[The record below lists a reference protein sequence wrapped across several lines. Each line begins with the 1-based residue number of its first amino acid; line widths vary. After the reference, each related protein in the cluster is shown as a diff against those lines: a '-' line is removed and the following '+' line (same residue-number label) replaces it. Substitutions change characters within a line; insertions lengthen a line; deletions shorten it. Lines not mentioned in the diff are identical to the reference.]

1 MNIRLGFNAILKL
14 ATIILSMTCC
24 SKEIVTPVESIMNFG
39 PFSNE
44 TEVEILGYSGSAM
57 EPFISRDGQLL
68 FFNNSGSTGEDMN
81 IHYSRKIS
89 DVQFD
94 YLGELPGA
102 NTKELEG
109 VPTMDTQ
116 GNFYFTTM
124 RSYRQD
130 LLSIYQGSFN
140 GEEINH
146 VTPTDKSITEHTL
159 GLINFDSEVSADGL
173 YLYYAGGRFAGESY
187 PREADL
193 SIAEKIDGQFL
204 RMPNSDELLDNINT
218 DLLEYAP
225 SISTDGLELFFTR
238 TDINVMPPKM
248 GIWKTRRSNRDL
260 PFEKPTKIEAIQG
273 VLIEGPSITD
283 DGMTLYYHKNIGG
296 NFKLFKVTRTRL

>member
-1 MNIRLGFNAILKL
+1 MDYRISYWSLVKILAMVFSL
-14 ATIILSMTCC
+14 IGCQ
-24 SKEIVTPVESIMNFG
+24 KEEVSTQPRKTFG

-44 TEVEILGYSGSAM
+44 EVVEIVGYEGSAM

-81 IHYSRKIS
+81 IHYCRKIN
-89 DVQFD
+89 DIQFD

-116 GNFYFTTM
+116 GNFYFTSM

-130 LLSIYQGSFN
+130 FLSIYQSSFD
-140 GEEINH
+140 GEGVDL
-146 VTPTDKSITEHTL
+146 VTPTDNSISEHTL

-173 YLYYAGGRFAGESY
+173 YLYYAGGRFAGENY
-187 PREADL
+187 PREANL
-193 SIAEKIDGQFL
+193 SIAEKINGQFF
-204 RMPNSDELLDNINT
+204 RMPNSDKLLVNINT

-238 TDINVMPPKM
+238 TNIEVMPPKM
-248 GIWKTRRSNRDL
+248 GIWQSTRKDKDL
-260 PFEKPTKIEAIQG
+260 PFEKPIRIEAIQG
-273 VLIEGPSITD
+273 QLIEGPSITD
-283 DGMTLYYHKNIGG
+283 DGMTLYYHKNVGE
-296 NFKLFKVTRTRL
+296 NFKFFKVTRTQL